1 MSEIDILENNIYPLM
16 PLRDIVVFPHMVAP
30 LVVGRQ
36 KSIKALE
43 SAMSKKTEIFLVTQ
57 MDANEDDPKPE
68 SLSSVGTIAVVMQL
82 LRLPDGTIKALV
94 EGKRRGR
101 IVSFQPQAHF
111 MMAEVDETPENDD
124 EGPEVI
130 AYIRE
135 IRAAFEDYVKS
146 NKKVPKEV
154 SKSLSSITDSSRFA
168 DVAVSH
174 LPRVS

>member
-1 MSEIDILENNIYPLM
+1 MSEFESENKIYPLM

-57 MDANEDDPKPE
+57 KDANDDEPQPE
-68 SLSSVGTIAVVMQL
+68 ALHTVGTIAVVMQL

-101 IVSFQPQAHF
+101 ITTFQPQVNF
-111 MMAEVDETPENDD
+111 MAAEIEEKLRVAMGISDAPELV
-124 EGPEVI
+124 EE
-130 AYIRE
+130 
-135 IRAAFEDYVKS
+135 AAE
-146 NKKVPKEV
+146 
-154 SKSLSSITDSSRFA
+154 
-168 DVAVSH
+168 AVEAE
-174 LPRVS
+174 